1 MCDQVIGFVS
11 TQVALVCVA
20 TPFRAES
27 AIALVTGFEPGSSV
41 PEADAMST
49 APCRRKGLQTFCGL
63 GFILNGSKFSTDV
76 LNFQPRYKTRDKPTS
91 TYLNRYR

>member
-27 AIALVTGFEPGSSV
+27 AIALVTGFEP
-41 PEADAMST
+41 
-49 APCRRKGLQTFCGL
+49 GLQTFCGL